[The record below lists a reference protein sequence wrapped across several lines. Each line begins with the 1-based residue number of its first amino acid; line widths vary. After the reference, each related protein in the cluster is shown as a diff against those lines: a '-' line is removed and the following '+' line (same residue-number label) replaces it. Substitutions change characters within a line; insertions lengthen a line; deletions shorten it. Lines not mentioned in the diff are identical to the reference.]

1 MSKIFEVRSVA
12 RDNGKVHCWGAS
24 HTRTEAATLLTK
36 RTEDKA
42 WAHKYHDRWWIEEID
57 TTGMFVIPPAP
68 PPRDRYTTKITE
80 FENRPGTWNSLHVE
94 VFDESGRVV
103 AAYDRNHPTLYR
115 TFEPFRQGDR
125 MLALISSDYTAT
137 SVIDLV
143 SGNVIAAEEPN
154 AMGFCPTGFYVPDW
168 WDINDG
174 SLLPGSMHWNQDDEL
189 PKGDFGFVWGC
200 IWGDDSSWKVQYL
213 DLSRVQ
219 QGIILRDGRYGYV
232 ELATHPKLAA
242 REFIDCSFHA
252 GKCTVT
258 FSALTS
264 FDLHGGVKKI
274 ES

>member
-1 MSKIFEVRSVA
+1 VSKIFEVRSVA
-12 RDNGKVHCWGAS
+12 PDNGKVHCWGAR
-24 HTRTEAATLLTK
+24 HTRTEAAALLNK

-42 WAHKYHDRWWIEEID
+42 WADKYHDRWWIEEID
-57 TTGMFVIPPAP
+57 TTGMFAIPPAP

-103 AAYDRNHPTLYR
+103 TAYDRNHPTLYR

-174 SLLPGSMHWNQDDEL
+174 SLLPGSMHWDQDDEL

-219 QGIILRDGRYGYV
+219 QGIILRDKRYGYV

-242 REFIDCSFHA
+242 REFIDC
-252 GKCTVT
+252 
-258 FSALTS
+258 
-264 FDLHGGVKKI
+264 
-274 ES
+274 